1 MGIKRK
7 VGYREGNILKTSK
20 KFPCKAVFLVE
31 IMTNVL
37 VTFVLLF
44 GLHWFLNRR
53 EGGRLGVVSGGWGLV
68 GGGVSVSLLW
78 LWWVDWGSLVG
89 DISDESV
96 DVVSGVLGG
105 LDSAVGKSDHE
116 ATSNDTVGI
125 LSLGLLEVG
134 LAVVI
139 SNSVL
144 VGVWLRGE
152 LLLGVWGGGAIGG
165 WSSSESC
172 GDESGGN
179 EDLEHFV
186 GVRVKLS
193 ESE

>member
-1 MGIKRK
+1 
-7 VGYREGNILKTSK
+7 
-20 KFPCKAVFLVE
+20 
-31 IMTNVL
+31 MTNVL

-96 DVVSGVLGG
+96 DVVSGVGGG

-116 ATSNDTVGI
+116 RSGDDTVSVLG
-125 LSLGLLEVG
+125 LGLLEVG
-134 LAVVI
+134 FAVVI

-144 VGVWLRGE
+144 VGEWLRGE
-152 LLLGVWGGGAIGG
+152 FLLLVWGGLVVSGSWSVSWGG
-165 WSSSESC
+165 GVSWSWAVSSGE
-172 GDESGGN
+172 GHEGGG
-179 EDLEHFV
+179 EDNLKIFF
-186 GVRVKLS
+186 S
-193 ESE
+193 